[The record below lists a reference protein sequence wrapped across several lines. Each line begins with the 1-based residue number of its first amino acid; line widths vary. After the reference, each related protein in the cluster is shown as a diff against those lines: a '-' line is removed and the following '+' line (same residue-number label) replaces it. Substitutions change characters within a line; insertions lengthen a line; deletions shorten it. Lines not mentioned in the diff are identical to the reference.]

1 MEQGLIGLH
10 VSRDY
15 VRKGTIEQNI
25 EAAKKEF
32 HLKNLKVV
40 QIFLGSPRTFK
51 ISLTELDEKSLK
63 IFIQQNK
70 MKVYAHAPYPLAI
83 FSQTVKPST
92 LGFAKHLFN
101 VADRAGLEGVVLH
114 LYKYPSNIVIDTL
127 KELQLNKNVKIM
139 LETPATSPMHAVYN
153 TPEAL
158 YEVYKKAKEAGIN
171 NVGICVDTC
180 HIYVSGLDITE
191 PYIMKDY
198 MEKLVKFIPSEDLLI
213 HLNDSGANL
222 GSGKDRHASVGYGHI
237 WGKSTKSLKILLD
250 FITRYKILTILE
262 RNEGNGSLKDD
273 YTVIKQNI

>member
-114 LYKYPSNIVIDTL
+114 LYKYPGLRIP
-127 KELQLNKNVKIM
+127 QGRQ
-139 LETPATSPMHAVYN
+139 PACSCAHCGLASYRGWRG
-153 TPEAL
+153 L
-158 YEVYKKAKEAGIN
+158 G
-171 NVGICVDTC
+171 VD
-180 HIYVSGLDITE
+180 G
-191 PYIMKDY
+191 
-198 MEKLVKFIPSEDLLI
+198 
-213 HLNDSGANL
+213 
-222 GSGKDRHASVGYGHI
+222 
-237 WGKSTKSLKILLD
+237 
-250 FITRYKILTILE
+250 
-262 RNEGNGSLKDD
+262 
-273 YTVIKQNI
+273 